1 MTTFRKKD
9 GALTPMGSKILRVK
23 TGAAI
28 QPDEAISR
36 GQLESAN
43 SQGQALTIAGVI
55 AFTGANTHT
64 GIETHTGAET
74 HSGAEVFSNAAGVT
88 TDTITPRTSGAGTSV
103 QDPVTPWLLNLAPAI
118 TASGSVFLAN
128 ATTTTVANTI
138 TLPAC
143 TAGGVGTTYK
153 VKVIKAVTAG
163 GTYVVNTTGSDVFL
177 GGVYGTIAAPNAT
190 NDAFFGASTANKTLT
205 LNATTTG
212 GLIGGWLEFTMISA
226 TQWSVSGVTLG
237 TGTQATPFSN

>member
-1 MTTFRKKD
+1 MNIKNGKAGRLELAPSSTSNANPRLGRVGD
-9 GALTPMGSKILRVK
+9 SIL
-23 TGAAI
+23 A
-28 QPDEAISR
+28 DEAVNNRQVFTKS
-36 GQLESAN
+36 GQTFSGAN
-43 SQGQALTIAGVI
+43 TYS
-55 AFTGANTHT
+55 GANTHT
-64 GIETHTGAET
+64 GTET
-74 HSGAEVFSNAAGVT
+74 FSNAAGVT
-88 TDTITPRTSGAGTSV
+88 TDIITPRTSGAGTSL
-103 QDPVTPWLLNLAPAI
+103 QAPVTPWLLNLSPAI
-118 TASGSVFLAN
+118 TASGAVFLAN

-143 TAGGVGTTYK
+143 TAGGVGTNFK

-190 NDAFFGASTANKTLT
+190 NDALFAASTANKTLT

-237 TGTQATPFSN
+237 TGIIATPFSN

>member
-1 MTTFRKKD
+1 MNIKNGNNRLELCPPA
-9 GALTPMGSKILRVK
+9 G
-23 TGAAI
+23 TGA
-28 QPDEAISR
+28 QPRRLGKLAYALLADEATPLAQVNALIQTAITTDISD
-36 GQLESAN
+36 N
-43 SQGQALTIAGVI
+43 NI
-55 AFTGANTHT
+55 AFTGTN
-64 GIETHTGAET
+64 T
-74 HSGAEVFSNAAGVT
+74 HSGTETFSNAAGVT
-88 TDTITPRTSGAGTSV
+88 TDIITPRTSGAGTSL
-103 QDPVTPWLLNLAPAI
+103 QAPVTPWLLNLSPAI

-143 TAGGVGTTYK
+143 TAGGVGTIFK

-177 GGVYGTIAAPNAT
+177 GGVYGTIAVPNAT
-190 NDAFFGASTANKTLT
+190 NDAILATSTANKTLT

>member
-1 MTTFRKKD
+1 MLVQNKGGYILKRNGKLGGGLRGTLASDFVIYAQTLQIDTSGNTT
-9 GALTPMGSKILRVK
+9 
-23 TGAAI
+23 
-28 QPDEAISR
+28 Q
-36 GQLESAN
+36 
-43 SQGQALTIAGVI
+43 VI
-55 AFTGANTHT
+55 NFTGANTHT
-64 GIETHTGAET
+64 GIETHTGAETHAGAET

-103 QDPVTPWLLNLAPAI
+103 QAPVTPWLLNLSPAI
-118 TASGSVFLAN
+118 TASGAVFLAN

-143 TAGGVGTTYK
+143 TAGGVGTIFK

-177 GGVYGTIAAPNAT
+177 GGVYGTIAVPNAT
-190 NDAFFGASTANKTLT
+190 NDAILATSTANKTLT

-237 TGTQATPFSN
+237 TGTQASCFSN

>member
-1 MTTFRKKD
+1 MITENSSGFDFHGKKQQNVAD
-9 GALTPMGSKILRVK
+9 GVLATDGVSKGQMD
-23 TGAAI
+23 TAI
-28 QPDEAISR
+28 QTAITTDISD
-36 GQLESAN
+36 N
-43 SQGQALTIAGVI
+43 NI
-55 AFTGANTHT
+55 AFTGTN
-64 GIETHTGAET
+64 T
-74 HSGAEVFSNAAGVT
+74 HSGTETFSNAAGVT
-88 TDTITPRTSGAGTSV
+88 TDTITPRTSGAGTSL
-103 QDPVTPWLLNLAPAI
+103 QAPVTPWLLNLSPAI

-143 TAGGVGTTYK
+143 TAGGVGTMFK

-190 NDAFFGASTANKTLT
+190 NDALFAASTANKTLT

-237 TGTQATPFSN
+237 TGTIATPFSN